1 MNLHEYQGKLLFAE
15 YNLPVSKGKVIFD
28 AKDAIDACDEIGGDK
43 WVVKAQVHAGGRGKS
58 GGVQL
63 IDNPEQAIE
72 FAQKWLGNRL
82 ITYQTDAVGQ
92 IVNSILIEECTDIAQ
107 ELYLSAVIDRDTQKI
122 VFIGSSEGGVNIE
135 EVAKNSPEKIIYQ
148 GVDLDDK
155 DFSQHAEN
163 IGKVLKLNPDQQ
175 NQFSPMLDNLVRL
188 FVEKDLSLLEI
199 NPLVITKNGDLHCL
213 DAKINIDSNALFR
226 QPELMEMH
234 DESQEDP
241 QEAEAAKHDLSYV
254 SLDGNIGC
262 MVNGA
267 GLAMGTMDTIKFFG
281 GNPANFL
288 DVGGTATQER
298 VAKAFKII
306 LKDPEVKVV
315 LVNIFGGIVRCDL
328 IAEGIVAAIKFF
340 GGNPANFLDVGG
352 TATQERVAKAFKII
366 LKDPEV
372 KVVLVNI
379 FGGIVR
385 CDLIAEGIVAAIKE
399 VGIEVPVVVRLEGN
413 NAEIG
418 AKILEESDI
427 KVESI
432 NDLGSAAKKSVELAK

>member
-1 MNLHEYQGKLLFAE
+1 MNLHEYQGKSLFAA
-15 YNLPVSKGKVIFD
+15 YNLPVSKGKVIFT
-28 AKDAIDACDEIGGDK
+28 AEDAIEACNEIGGKK

-58 GGVQL
+58 GGVEL
-63 IDNPEQAIE
+63 IESPQAAQD
-72 FAQKWLGNRL
+72 FAEKWLGNRL
-82 ITYQTDAVGQ
+82 VTYQTDSKGQ
-92 IVNSILIEECTDIAQ
+92 IVNSILIEDCTDIAK
-107 ELYLSAVIDRDTQKI
+107 ELYLSAVIDRESQKI

-135 EVAKNSPEKIIYQ
+135 EVAKGSPEKIIYQ
-148 GVDLDDK
+148 GIDLDDP
-155 DFSQHAEN
+155 DLSNHAIS
-163 IGKVLKLNPDQQ
+163 IGNVLKLNTEQQ
-175 NQFSPMLDNLVRL
+175 KQFTPMLDNLVRL

-199 NPLVITKNGDLHCL
+199 NPLVITQNGDLHCL
-213 DAKINIDSNALFR
+213 DAKLNIDSNALFR

-328 IAEGIVAAIKFF
+328 IAEGIVAAIK
-340 GGNPANFLDVGG
+340 DVG
-352 TATQERVAKAFKII
+352 
-366 LKDPEV
+366 
-372 KVVLVNI
+372 
-379 FGGIVR
+379 
-385 CDLIAEGIVAAIKE
+385 IK
-399 VGIEVPVVVRLEGN
+399 VPVVVRLEGN

-427 KVESI
+427 EVESI
-432 NDLGSAAKKSVELAK
+432 NDLASAAKKSVELAK